1 MRQRQG
7 LRMSRYDGRFDVL
20 VALRDKIAA
29 SAQPWFVLIDPMSRT
44 DLSCIDQLNRQKHL
58 VDLTSYGLDRALCPY
73 VVRILGSRDELLEE
87 TVSLAWERRQDWQE
101 PQPVCGWLCSNLSPG
116 SIALSI
122 KQVAVTRTK
131 DGNRNLRRF
140 YDPRVVRHAS
150 FSDFP
155 VYAPDGWEQWLQ
167 LGFDGNARLVPHRMP
182 DADRIGIIPSD
193 SIHEGWVVPTV
204 AAIAQLQ
211 RFGESPSAHEQR
223 LQLAVRCGIELGL
236 SPESAADAVSF
247 LLHKVLVHPEIEQHP
262 TVRTWLKQAVSGEA
276 SYADQ
281 SAEASSSWWHD
292 VESGQWQKNI
302 KDETRETRHG

>member
-44 DLSCIDQLNRQKHL
+44 DLSRIDQLNRQKHL
-58 VDLTSYGLDRALCPY
+58 VDLTGYGLDRALCPY
-73 VVRILGSRDELLEE
+73 VVRILGSRDELLAE

-122 KQVAVTRTK
+122 KQIAVTRTK

-150 FSDFP
+150 FSEFP

-167 LGFDGNARLVPHRMP
+167 LGFDGNARLVPRRMP
-182 DADRIGIIPSD
+182 DADRTGIIPSD
-193 SIHEGWVVPTV
+193 SNHEGWVVPTV

-281 SAEASSSWWHD
+281 SAEASSSWWRD

-302 KDETRETRHG
+302 KEESRETRHG